1 LINSLPPDSLVG
13 FGEKSRGEKG
23 NVCEGIRK
31 GVGERGKKKIWIE
44 WRGGERGVEGIESG
58 KGGNEAGRSVHC
70 RMAV

>member
-31 GVGERGKKKIWIE
+31 GVGERGKKERWIE
-44 WRGGERGVEGIESG
+44 WRGGE
-58 KGGNEAGRSVHC
+58 KG
-70 RMAV
+70 